1 LVSIRSP
8 ATTGMDEKIS
18 LFRKRGSPYHFDL
31 NGPFIGAIFLQS
43 SWHEKTAYS
52 IWL

>member
-1 LVSIRSP
+1 MPLP
-8 ATTGMDEKIS
+8 ATTGMDEKAS
-18 LFRKRGSPYHFDL
+18 LFRKRRSPYHFDL
-31 NGPFIGAIFLQS
+31 KGPFIGAFFLQS